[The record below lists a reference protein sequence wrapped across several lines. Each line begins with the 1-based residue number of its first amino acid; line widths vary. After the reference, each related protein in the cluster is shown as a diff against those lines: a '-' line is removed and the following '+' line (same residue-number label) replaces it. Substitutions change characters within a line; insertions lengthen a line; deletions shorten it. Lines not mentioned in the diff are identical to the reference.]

1 MQIEEINNNKKKIGS
16 NFQKRTTNRS
26 RTGLDVA
33 EQIKGS
39 ILEQYPG
46 LPDAYAM
53 SLAVLLTKEQLKNI

>member
-1 MQIEEINNNKKKIGS
+1 MQVDGISKNKNKIENNLDKRSNKIK
-16 NFQKRTTNRS
+16 
-26 RTGLDVA
+26 TGLDVA
-33 EQIKGS
+33 EKIKGS